1 MRDECPYP
9 YPTAATVCSTEGLLY
24 YIWEREAIRLARENG
39 HTGALTSDSILLK
52 YKFTNIRRRDDRVS
66 KWILHYI
73 TEPFNG
79 QPDLWFLLLIARLIN
94 WPPTLDALLLAGVL
108 PCSVTDFN
116 TAKFVR
122 VIEVLKHDNPKI
134 YSGAYMVYPGKQG
147 YANKSQFVA
156 NTLLRGAI
164 FRADDITRAVQSNR
178 IENFVA
184 ELSKCFGISTFI
196 AGQVAADLTYSPGQ
210 LAEAEDLLTYAPLGP
225 GSQRGLNY
233 LLGRKPYA
241 AWAQGAFNVQLSA
254 IMREIINTLD
264 ITDLTLHDVQNCLC
278 EYSKYAKAVLGEGTP
293 KNTYKPEMEF

>member
-1 MRDECPYP
+1 MLLSNPYP
-9 YPTAATVCSTEGLLY
+9 RPTAEDVCSMEGLMY
-24 YIWEREAIRLARENG
+24 YVWEREAIRLARENG

-134 YSGAYMVYPGKQG
+134 YSGAYMVYPGKSG
-147 YANKSQFVA
+147 YKNKSQFFAHVVLIEAALRKTQIRDAIAA
-156 NTLLRGAI
+156 NTVEGVVR
-164 FRADDITRAVQSNR
+164 
-178 IENFVA
+178 
-184 ELSKCFGISTFI
+184 ELAKCFGISTFI
-196 AGQVAADLTYSPGQ
+196 AGQVASDLTYAPGP
-210 LAEAEDLLTYAPLGP
+210 LAGATDLYTYAPLGP

-233 LLGRKPYA
+233 LLRRSPFA
-241 AWAQGAFNVQLSA
+241 AWTQEEFNRPLLEVNER
-254 IMREIINTLD
+254 IFEDLD
-264 ITDLTLHDVQNCLC
+264 ICDLTLHDAQNCMC
-278 EYSKYAKAVLGEGTP
+278 EFSKYARTVLGEGTP
-293 KNTYKPEMEF
+293 KTTYRPETEF